1 MRRIVGIALLL
12 LGVLNAPSTA
22 SAAPCVQQGIRA
34 GGAHAIAVVRQGQTL
49 VACDGR
55 AITGFRPVTVP
66 GLSGTLHSS
75 ETRVDG
81 LVGAP
86 QLLDGHYSAGGHADL
101 AKLDRR
107 LETQRARYAWVRLV
121 VGLILGILALVAPRR
136 SVTGAAAAIAAA
148 LVLSALG
155 SSSIVLLALLTIAG
169 AFLPWRALW
178 LFFAA
183 YLVVLVASPETQSLA
198 LLGPH
203 PWGGG
208 RFYGMTNEL
217 ETLVLAPAVVLGLPA
232 APLVLLTVGWSRAGS
247 DGGGLLTFLGA
258 YVWLSGRPR
267 VAALAALALAVA
279 FVLLDAATG
288 GSNHVTHSLLHGGLL
303 HDVWH
308 RWAVSWHGATASVW
322 RVVMC
327 AASLAALVW
336 VATRRP
342 RNRKVDAFLVALLV
356 SLVAN
361 DTPQDVLLWGAI
373 TGVGLRRAV

>member
-12 LGVLNAPSTA
+12 SGVLNAPSTA
-22 SAAPCVQQGIRA
+22 SAAPCVQQGLRA
-34 GGAHAIAVVRQGQTL
+34 GGAHGLVAVRDGQTL
-49 VACDGR
+49 TACDGR
-55 AITGFRPVTVP
+55 PITGLPLVTVP
-66 GLSGTLHSS
+66 GLHGTLHSN

-86 QLLDGHYSAGGHADL
+86 QLRDGHYGAGGHADL

-107 LETQRARYAWVRLV
+107 LETQQARYGWVRLV
-121 VGLILGILALVAPRR
+121 IALILGVLALVAPRR
-136 SVTGAAAAIAAA
+136 AITGAAGAIAGA
-148 LVLSALG
+148 LVLSAFG
-155 SSSIVLLALLTIAG
+155 SSSIVLLAVLTVAG
-169 AFLPWRALW
+169 ALLPWRALW

-183 YLVVLVASPETQSLA
+183 YLVVLVVSPETQSLA

-208 RFYGMTNEL
+208 RFYGLTNEL

-258 YVWLSGRPR
+258 YVWLTGRPR
-267 VAALAALALAVA
+267 VAALAALALAVL
-279 FVLLDAATG
+279 FVLVDAATG
-288 GSNHVTHSLLHGGLL
+288 GSNHVTHSLLHGGLP

-308 RWAVSWHGATASVW
+308 RWSVSWHGATANVW

-327 AASLAALVW
+327 VVSLAALVW

-342 RNRKVDAFLVALLV
+342 RDRRVDAFLLAILV
-356 SLVAN
+356 
-361 DTPQDVLLWGAI
+361 
-373 TGVGLRRAV
+373 